1 MRPEAFGTLATRN
14 CLRIK
19 GIAPCDNLALSA
31 SSARIAVTWENA
43 MTTRNTS
50 YFTGA
55 RLARWGR
62 NTACILSFGWVYPHP
77 EPSQATIAAPEPAA
91 VKVQK

>member
-1 MRPEAFGTLATRN
+1 
-14 CLRIK
+14 
-19 GIAPCDNLALSA
+19 
-31 SSARIAVTWENA
+31 

-77 EPSQATIAAPEPAA
+77 EPSQATVAAPEPVA